1 MIASAFESA
10 GAIKGGFIH
19 EVMQIPGGGGAGSAG
34 AITTKQDANRCL
46 TPASLSFLTCYRG
59 RIRLG
64 AARSV
69 KLPPEMQFQ

>member
-46 TPASLSFLTCYRG
+46 TPASLSF
-59 RIRLG
+59 
-64 AARSV
+64 
-69 KLPPEMQFQ
+69 